1 MQVILLKSRIF
12 SFLLIGLNSNRRKPR
27 FQTASLLR

>member
-12 SFLLIGLNSNRRKPR
+12 LPSYRLKSNRRKPR